1 MAKQYKYVY
10 DLNSKKLIKKK
21 LNEED
26 NNVTTDTTQ
35 QQTDQTT
42 AQQQTVPK
50 QSIESNQDYQKVQI
64 EKQTRDKKYNDDIAT
79 QEKLLQVA
87 QVNASKNTQ
96 NGPYDPV
103 IVDPNVIAIQRK
115 INDIKKQYAIDLH
128 TIETKRLDL
137 LTSLS
142 KTNERW
148 YYLPDKYKDLN
159 ESNINNAKVYVNSLV
174 GNDDNRK
181 ILKNM
186 YDFKRVFKNTDLLY
200 GKDHNGYFVV
210 AIDSEDLNKLS
221 DTLEEEG
228 YLRDNI
234 LDAIMPQI
242 LDRTSM
248 IK

>member
-1 MAKQYKYVY
+1 MAKKYKYVY
-10 DLNSKKLIKKK
+10 DLNLKKFIKKK

-35 QQTDQTT
+35 QQNT
-42 AQQQTVPK
+42 QQQNT
-50 QSIESNQDYQKVQI
+50 QSQEQLSIEANTDYQKIQV
-64 EKQTRDKKYNDDIAT
+64 EKQNRDKKYNDDIDA

-87 QVNASKNTQ
+87 QVNAAKKPQ
-96 NGPYDPV
+96 NGPYDTV
-103 IVDPNVIAIQRK
+103 TVDPNVIAVQK
-115 INDIKKQYAIDLH
+115 KMNEIKKQYAIDLYN
-128 TIETKRLDL
+128 IEEKRLNFL
-137 LTSLS
+137 LQLS

-159 ESNINNAKVYVNSLV
+159 ESNINTAKVYVNSLV
-174 GNDDNRK
+174 GNDDNSK

-242 LDRTSM
+242 LDRSAM

>member
-10 DLNSKKLIKKK
+10 DLNSKKLIRKK
-21 LNEED
+21 LNEEE
-26 NNVTTDTTQ
+26 NNVTTDT
-35 QQTDQTT
+35 QQTDST
-42 AQQQTVPK
+42 QQNQQETVTR
-50 QSIESNQDYQKVQI
+50 QSIESNQDYQKIQL
-64 EKQTRDKKYNDDIAT
+64 EKQNRDKKYNDDIAA

-87 QVNASKNTQ
+87 QVNASKSTQ
-96 NGPYDPV
+96 TGPYDPV
-103 IVDPNVIAIQRK
+103 NVDPNVIAVQRK
-115 INDIKKQYAIDLH
+115 INDIKKQYAIDLA
-128 TIETKRLDL
+128 TIENKRLDL
-137 LTSLS
+137 LTTLS

-148 YYLPDKYKDLN
+148 YSLPDKYSGLN
-159 ESNINNAKVYVNSLV
+159 ESNINTAKVYVNLLV

-186 YDFKRVFKNTDLLY
+186 HDFKRVFKNTDLLY

-210 AIDSEDLNKLS
+210 AIDSEDLNKIS

-242 LDRTSM
+242 LDRSAM